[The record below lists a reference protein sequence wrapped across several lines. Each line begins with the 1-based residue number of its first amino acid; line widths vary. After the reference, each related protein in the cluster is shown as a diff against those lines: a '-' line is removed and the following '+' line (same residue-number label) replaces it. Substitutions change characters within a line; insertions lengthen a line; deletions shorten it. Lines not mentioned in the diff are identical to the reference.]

1 MSGVKNAFN
10 SEAPKNT
17 CLRQHQRSV
26 MYPVI
31 GLATI
36 LKIGINVKII
46 PITSTGIPR
55 CLAIVGKNGFIGAIP
70 EIKIY
75 ISILLKK
82 NLKKFLI
89 VKRDFDEH

>member
-17 CLRQHQRSV
+17 RFRQRQRSV
-26 MYPVI
+26 IYPVT

-36 LKIGINVKII
+36 LKIGINEKTI

-55 CLAIVGKNGFIGAIP
+55 CLAIVGKNGLIGAVP
-70 EIKIY
+70 EIKVY
-75 ISILLKK
+75 I
-82 NLKKFLI
+82 FY
-89 VKRDFDEH
+89 